1 MTPKHFTHNNKYDNS
16 EQGELFVFFV
26 FFKISFRGRRN
37 AANALVTQG
46 LNGIWMHVSA
56 P

>member
-26 FFKISFRGRRN
+26 FFKIR
-37 AANALVTQG
+37 
-46 LNGIWMHVSA
+46 VSEGEEMQQMLW
-56 P
+56 